1 MFTPAIFFERF
12 WRCIKA
18 WGYHGFMPK
27 RKSSSAQ
34 NQVQHQGNSIN
45 NYHTELGGAHESF
58 RECGPHLCGVV
69 LPIGPSCYL
78 RVDIVTC
85 LPFVIQDMQ
94 EGDMLCAGCFGTHTS
109 GVQCHCQLYDVQYN
123 HLDDCEI
130 RCIFVEAFDMTH
142 LAERSDL
149 ATRTQ
154 WSEHQL
160 RNAFD
165 CIFC

>member
-1 MFTPAIFFERF
+1 MHGVIMAFCPRGSHHLLRTRFNTRATPSVTIMLA
-12 WRCIKA
+12 
-18 WGYHGFMPK
+18 
-27 RKSSSAQ
+27 
-34 NQVQHQGNSIN
+34 
-45 NYHTELGGAHESF
+45 ELGGAHESF
-58 RECGPHLCGVV
+58 RECGPHLRGVV
-69 LPIGPSCYL
+69 LPIGLSCYL
-78 RVDIVTC
+78 HVDIVTC

-94 EGDMLCAGCFGTHTS
+94 EGDSLLCGSFGTHTS

-130 RCIFVEAFDMTH
+130 RCIFVEASDMTH
-142 LAERSDL
+142 IAERSDL

-154 WSEHQL
+154 WSQHQL